1 MSWRNLA
8 IALALLCLFQWWR
21 GCTKTPRAQTSE
33 RAECPTDERSPTYA
47 SSLDSSSSSSSTSN
61 ARAKSGDNTPDEPA
75 PEGPRLG
82 AIKLPAWTLWLAPH
96 PGENMLD
103 YRDRMVPLAQT
114 MLKPHRDRVARSRDD
129 LATQIGL
136 DSQQRAQLDGAV
148 ADAAGQI
155 QDKMMNAFMSG
166 DLSPSTFKPMTGVS
180 LARDVLDVI
189 AQANARFMQTLRE
202 DQKAKLAKHPFDFAD
217 YLLFSAR
224 WEDALG
230 VTN

>member
-1 MSWRNLA
+1 MSWRNLS
-8 IALALLCLFQWWR
+8 IALAMVCLFQWWR
-21 GCTKTPRAQTSE
+21 ACNRPAPVAADE
-33 RAECPTDERSPTYA
+33 HAECESEPAQNRVA
-47 SSLDSSSSSSSTSN
+47 SSSSDSPSSST
-61 ARAKSGDNTPDEPA
+61 ARAKHNAGNDDAPDEAP

-82 AIKLPAWTLWLAPH
+82 QIKLPAWTLWLAPH

-114 MLKPHRDRVARSRDD
+114 MLKPQRDRVARSRDD
-129 LATQIGL
+129 LAKQIGL

-148 ADAAGQI
+148 ADAATQI
-155 QDKMMNAFMSG
+155 EDKMMNAFMSG
-166 DLSPSTFKPMTGVS
+166 DLNPATFKPMTGVS
-180 LARDVLDVI
+180 LARDVLDVVD
-189 AQANARFMQTLRE
+189 QANRRFTQTLRE
-202 DQKAKLAKHPFDFAD
+202 DQKATLAKHPFDFAD

>member
-1 MSWRNLA
+1 MSWRNLS
-8 IALALLCLFQWWR
+8 IALALLCMAQWY
-21 GCTKTPRAQTSE
+21 RACNRSAPASTEQ
-33 RAECPTDERSPTYA
+33 RAECPAESSQTTLTA
-47 SSLDSSSSSSSTSN
+47 SSWDSSSSTT
-61 ARAKSGDNTPDEPA
+61 ARARHDNDAPSEPA

-82 AIKLPAWTLWLAPH
+82 QLKLPAWTLWLAPH

-103 YRDRMVPLAQT
+103 YRDRMVPIAQT

-129 LATQIGL
+129 LAKQIGL

-148 ADAAGQI
+148 AEAATQI
-155 QDKMMNAFMSG
+155 EDKVMNAFMSG
-166 DLSPSTFKPMTGVS
+166 DLNPATFKPMTGVT
-180 LARDVLDVI
+180 LTRDVLDTVD
-189 AQANARFMQTLRE
+189 QANRRFMSTLRE
-202 DQKAKLAKHPFDFAD
+202 DQKAAMAKHPFDFAD